1 MTEEQSANESSSSE
15 PSENVKTVSLH
26 DVGKARVICQHELN
40 PSVDLVYLCVM
51 TLTLGSICAI
61 GLSLRGADAIS
72 FLCIAGMFYGL
83 FTSFRAFGEIVK
95 AKTSF
100 NSNLQSA
107 LDDTPGTT
115 ILKYVAYLLC
125 TIAFWMLLKS
135 LSWTSF
141 ITEGVVFGG
150 MGQLEFGGFGLYSF
164 WKWTLNKVR
173 CLTNQ
178 QHRRT
183 SLLFLPLIVELIFL
197 VGMLWIAI
205 FKIKAGQ

>member
-1 MTEEQSANESSSSE
+1 MMLAKLGLSANY
-15 PSENVKTVSLH
+15 
-26 DVGKARVICQHELN
+26 ELN
-40 PSVDLVYLCVM
+40 PFSKETGGAGKRRKEEERNFCFWSPSFIDALLEVFALLDCLCAVLM
-51 TLTLGSICAI
+51 PFH
-61 GLSLRGADAIS
+61 

-173 CLTNQ
+173 CLSNQ

-183 SLLFLPLIVELIFL
+183 SLLFLPSHRRVDFL
-197 VGMLWIAI
+197 GRHAMDCN
-205 FKIKAGQ
+205 FKIKAICS